1 MKRILAVLL
10 TMILLFAMMSINASA
25 ETEEASASSNDV
37 TINVYN
43 WGQYIA
49 DGSEGSMDILAEFT
63 RRTGIKVNYMTYDT
77 NETMYTR
84 LKNGG
89 SSFDVIIP
97 SDYMV
102 GRLIEEDMLEKID
115 YSNIPNYQYI
125 NDSFKNLEYD
135 PNNEYSVPYSWGS
148 VGIIYNTKYVTKPVT
163 GWEIMWDNDYKDKI
177 FMFDNS
183 RDAFAIAQFELGID
197 INTTDEAELES
208 AAELLKE
215 QNKVVQQYGMDQ
227 VFLSMQNEESWIA
240 AYYAGDYLTMVAENP
255 DLAFCFPEEGFNR
268 FVDAM
273 CIPKGCQHKAEAEAF
288 INFMTD
294 PEICGANMDFI
305 GYSAPSD
312 AAKEYVSP
320 ECAQSDVAY
329 PDEETLSRGVTF
341 SALPNETLQIM
352 DAHWLDIKAAGGN
365 GFTGWLIFAG
375 VAVVVIAVIILFVVK
390 KRKKNKFYDEM

>member
-1 MKRILAVLL
+1 MKRIFAILL
-10 TMILLFAMMSINASA
+10 TILLLFVMMSVPVSA
-25 ETEEASASSNDV
+25 DTEEAAPSTGV

-63 RRTGIKVNYMTYDT
+63 RRTGINVNYMTYDT
-77 NETMYTR
+77 NETLYTR

-89 SSFDVIIP
+89 SSFDVVIP
-97 SDYMV
+97 SDYMI
-102 GRLIEEDMLEKID
+102 GRLIEEDMLEKLD

-135 PNNEYSVPYSWGS
+135 PNNEYSVPYTWGG

-163 GWEIMWDNDYKDKI
+163 GWEIMWDSDYQDKI
-177 FMFDNS
+177 FMFDNP
-183 RDAFAIAQFELGID
+183 RDAFAIAEFELGIS
-197 INTTDEAELES
+197 INTTDEAELVR
-208 AAELLKE
+208 AAELLKQ

-227 VFLSMQNEESWIA
+227 IFLSMQNEESWIA
-240 AYYAGDYLTMVAENP
+240 AYYAGDYLTMAAENP

-273 CIPKGCQHKAEAEAF
+273 CIPKGSQHKAEAEAF

-294 PEICGANMDFI
+294 PEICGANMDFL

-312 AAKEYVSP
+312 AAKEYIDP
-320 ECAQSDVAY
+320 EYAQSEVAY
-329 PDEETLSRGVTF
+329 PDEETLSRGVSF
-341 SALPNETLQIM
+341 QALPNETLQIM
-352 DAHWLDIKAAGGN
+352 DAHWLNIKAAGGN
-365 GFTGWLIFAG
+365 GAKGWFIFACA
-375 VAVVVIAVIILFVVK
+375 AVVIIVLIILMVI
-390 KRKKNKFYDEM
+390 RKHRRNKLYEGL